1 MISTSALASMI
12 DHTLLRP
19 DATEIDIRKLCLEA
33 IEYNFASVCVNPVRV
48 NYAVDLLSDSGVMVC
63 SVVGFP
69 LGNGLSKFHET
80 EQVVKLGAD
89 EIDMVIALGFLKD
102 GLYHAVKEDIRAVVK
117 AAQSRPVKV
126 ILETCYLTREEKII
140 SCRLAEEAGAF
151 FVKTS
156 TGFGSGGATPEDVAL
171 LAASTGENIGVKA
184 SGGIST
190 WKKAVSMI
198 EAGASRLGCSASV
211 SIVNEV
217 SGG

>member
-19 DATEIDIRKLCLEA
+19 DATAIDIRKLCLEA

-48 NYAVDLLSDSGVMVC
+48 DYAVGLLSDSGVMVC

-89 EIDMVIALGFLKD
+89 EIDMVIALGLLKD

-190 WKKAVSMI
+190 WEKAVSMI

-211 SIVNEV
+211 SILNEV